1 MAKPTISKDQE
12 LGRSLFSG
20 YMVAELLAFKSLAG
34 PCSLGERERE
44 RVREREREEERG
56 NGGQKGGGDLS
67 NLPE

>member
-34 PCSLGERERE
+34 PCSLGERESE
-44 RVREREREEERG
+44 RERERREG
-56 NGGQKGGGDLS
+56 TADKKGGGDLS